1 MFRHIGTPHCVRL
14 TPEPLMDGDSEL
26 FVCSTLDCTFV
37 AAIHVACRTTP
48 GFRLPPRC
56 IEIFVLLGRYA
67 ALIGSLLLTFR
78 DNLSCPSLRDKQSL
92 KTGPIGCP
100 ETSVTTNQRLVK
112 SQQNEH
118 LQNYIYKAITLSLT
132 LAYLGLCD
140 TQLGLKMFY
149 NVFCHSVSKL
159 YNVCVFL
166 VLKHYL
172 CSSSVIWLHNF
183 ESKARLQVM
192 KRTQATDFVAFSI

>member
-1 MFRHIGTPHCVRL
+1 MGSSEPRFYWNSLKCRNGGHTSHLLGTYFLSLQCLIKTTRVWRQVTEQDVMFRHIGTPHCVRL
-14 TPEPLMDGDSEL
+14 TPGSLMDGDSEL
-26 FVCSTLDCTFV
+26 FVCSTLYCTFV

-56 IEIFVLLGRYA
+56 SEIFVLLGRYA
-67 ALIGSLLLTFR
+67 ALIGSLLLPFR
-78 DNLSCPSLRDKQSL
+78 DSLSCPSWRDKQSL

-100 ETSVTTNQRLVK
+100 ETSVTTNQRLLK

-140 TQLGLKMFY
+140 T
-149 NVFCHSVSKL
+149 
-159 YNVCVFL
+159 
-166 VLKHYL
+166 
-172 CSSSVIWLHNF
+172 
-183 ESKARLQVM
+183 
-192 KRTQATDFVAFSI
+192 